1 MNIFSNLIK
10 NNNKSNNIF
19 LKEDFSSMN
28 NFFEKE
34 SAFWLLIPSKKL
46 NIFYFFKLIDF
57 FI

>member
-34 SAFWLLIPSKKL
+34 RAF
-46 NIFYFFKLIDF
+46 
-57 FI
+57 

>member
-1 MNIFSNLIK
+1 
-10 NNNKSNNIF
+10 
-19 LKEDFSSMN
+19 MN

-34 SAFWLLIPSKKL
+34 RAFWLLIPSKKL